1 MTVQQST
8 KQPAKQQTEWQG
20 GRGTAAVPRP
30 MAGKRI
36 GGGSRARADFPPLS
50 GNSEALRK
58 IVVGRLFGKR
68 HWAVQWALELCAAD
82 SQFLHH
88 LADQPRDYAHYLCVL
103 RLALAD
109 AGDKDARDAARMI
122 RATNKKK
129 LLKAWRPSCPADI
142 INVLPKLPVRPM
154 AQKAYRRL
162 LLAFEEETTRKRMRH
177 AKRLTKFDIDMPGIV
192 DDLPEAFR
200 LGAARHIKDM
210 GDYFMLA
217 AMIQVAQ
224 KLNLNITEKEF
235 SQAAR
240 NAKGAHKLRGWLKKR
255 VAKLPFPPPPW
266 EGNDEIH
273 PLRNRDELKQ
283 AAKEFSNCAKRYAH
297 KIVLGYSHLYVCD
310 RGPVMVEIVNDA
322 FFGWVVDDIKGKKNR
337 EVADCK
343 KHEIAREFNRAG
355 IRLPLDARFCW

>member
-1 MTVQQST
+1 MTAQQ
-8 KQPAKQQTEWQG
+8 QAKQRRGQG
-20 GRGTAAVPRP
+20 VLPAPRP
-30 MAGKRI
+30 IVGRRI
-36 GGGSRARADFPPLS
+36 GGGGGACADSPPLP
-50 GNSEALRK
+50 GNSEALRE
-58 IVVGRLFGKR
+58 IVVGRLLGKR
-68 HWAVQWALELCAAD
+68 HWAVQWALDLCAAD
-82 SQFLHH
+82 PQFLHH

-109 AGDKDARDAARMI
+109 AGGKDARETARMI
-122 RATNKKK
+122 RATSKKK
-129 LLKAWRPSCPADI
+129 LLKAWCPSCPADI
-142 INVLPKLPVRPM
+142 IKVLPKLPARPM
-154 AQKAYRRL
+154 TQKAYRRL
-162 LLAFEEETTRKRMRH
+162 LLAFEDEGTRKRMRH

-210 GDYFMLA
+210 SDYFALA
-217 AMIQVAQ
+217 ALIQVAQ
-224 KLNLNITEKEF
+224 KLNLNITEKQF

-240 NAKGAHKLRGWLKKR
+240 HAKGAYKLRGWLEKK

-273 PLRNRDELKQ
+273 PLRSRDELKQ
-283 AAKEFSNCAKRYAH
+283 AAKDFSNCAKRYAH
-297 KIVLGYSHLYVCD
+297 KIVLGYSYLYVCD
-310 RGPVMVEIVNDA
+310 RGPAMVEIVNDA

-355 IRLPLDARFCW
+355 IGLPLDCSFCW